1 MLRSSLFLSPTHGN
15 PYQSRGALPVARK
28 YARSYSSIGST
39 PTWPEALLP
48 RLTYHLVPAAEWRG
62 LTPGAV
68 YQPASLAAEGFIH
81 CTDGRERVVETANRY
96 YRGDLRLYLL
106 VTIDLDRVSSEWRYD
121 DAEQVFPH
129 IYGPLDH
136 DAVVT
141 VEDMRRAEDGRFLQD
156 HEA

>member
-1 MLRSSLFLSPTHGN
+1 M
-15 PYQSRGALPVARK
+15 
-28 YARSYSSIGST
+28 
-39 PTWPEALLP
+39 
-48 RLTYHLVPAAEWRG
+48 
-62 LTPGAV
+62 
-68 YQPASLAAEGFIH
+68 
-81 CTDGRERVVETANRY
+81 
-96 YRGDLRLYLL
+96 
-106 VTIDLDRVSSEWRYD
+106 SSEWRYD